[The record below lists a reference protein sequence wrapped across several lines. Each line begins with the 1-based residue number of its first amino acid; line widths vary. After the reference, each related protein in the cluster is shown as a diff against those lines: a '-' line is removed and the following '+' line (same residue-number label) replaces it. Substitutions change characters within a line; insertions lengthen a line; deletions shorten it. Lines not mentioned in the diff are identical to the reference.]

1 MARVFLSFYN
11 GIQDESNPHAMSC
24 FYESFIHGLVKAGND
39 VFAHMHNYFLGDD
52 RQLTLELK
60 EQISEFNPDLVILFN
75 NSLGGGSIYK
85 LCQCPVVIY
94 EADSPIYYQNKI
106 DLKKDKDDLFFV
118 YYQEESK
125 EILKSEFGI
134 ADNKIILVPFFSEII
149 AKPMEMKHN
158 IVFLGSKFHTN
169 RIYQFVRD
177 GVTIEEQEIFY
188 ALLKEIER
196 NPFINIEEL
205 SKRYNITD
213 KIQRHLDIPYYVAA
227 LSDKN
232 RTNVLANISD
242 LGLSIYGN
250 SQWIKYET
258 NDPYL
263 TLRYNPKKLYS
274 LKHNEDLYNSSK
286 IGININVIQAVS
298 GFSWRVCDILASN
311 ACLVSEY
318 KSKLKSLFPKVDIP
332 TFTNAYEARQIV
344 KNLLANENKRLDI
357 VSAANEAIEKGFR
370 LRHTLKVIEEISG
383 ISLQNGGE
391 GRVKFIS
398 QNATTRLSL
407 KRKAI
412 LALYNYSKKYLSKRG
427 LIEL

>member
-1 MARVFLSFYN
+1 MAKVFLSFYN
-11 GIQDESNPHAMSC
+11 GIQDKNNPYAVAC
-24 FYESFIHGLVKAGND
+24 FYEAFINGLIKAGND
-39 VFAHMHNYFLGDD
+39 VLVHLHNYFLGDD

-60 EQISEFNPDLVILFN
+60 KQIDDFNPDLAILFN
-75 NSLGGGSIYK
+75 NSLGGGNIYK
-85 LCQCPVVIY
+85 VCQCPVLIY
-94 EADSPIYYQNKI
+94 EVDSPIYYQNKEE
-106 DLKKDKDDLFFV
+106 LKRDKDDIFFISC
-118 YYQEESK
+118 QEESI

-134 ADNKIILVPFFSEII
+134 ADNKIVLVPFFSEII

-188 ALLKEIER
+188 ALLKDIEQ

-213 KIQRHLDIPYYVAA
+213 KIQRHLNIPYYVAA

-274 LKHNEDLYNSSK
+274 LKHNEDLYNSAK

-318 KSKLKSLFPKVDIP
+318 KSKLKSLFPKVPIP
-332 TFTNAYEARQIV
+332 TFTNAYEARQTV
-344 KNLLANENKRLDI
+344 KDLLANENKRLDI

-370 LRHTLKVIEEISG
+370 LKHTLKVLEEISG
-383 ISLQNGGE
+383 VPLQNSGKGK
-391 GRVKFIS
+391 VKFIS
-398 QNATTRLSL
+398 QIATTRLSL
-407 KRKAI
+407 KRKSI
-412 LALYNYSKKYLSKRG
+412 LMLYNYSKKYLLKRG

>member
-1 MARVFLSFYN
+1 MAKVFLSFYN
-11 GIQDESNPHAMSC
+11 AIQDKNNPYAVAC
-24 FYESFIHGLVKAGND
+24 FYESFIDGLIKAGNN
-39 VFAHMHNYFLGDD
+39 VLVHLHSYFLGDD

-60 EQISEFNPDLVILFN
+60 KQIDEFNPDLAILFN
-75 NSLGGGSIYK
+75 NSLGGGNIYK
-85 LCQCPVVIY
+85 MCQCPVLIY
-94 EADSPIYYQNKI
+94 EVDSPIYYQNKEE
-106 DLKKDKDDLFFV
+106 LKKDKDNIFFISC
-118 YYQEESK
+118 QEESI

-134 ADNKIILVPFFSEII
+134 ADNKIVLVPFFSEII

-188 ALLKEIER
+188 ALLKDIEQ

-213 KIQRHLDIPYYVAA
+213 KIQRHLNIPYYVAA

-318 KSKLKSLFPKVDIP
+318 KSKLKSLFPKVPIP
-332 TFTNAYEARQIV
+332 TFTNAYEARQTV
-344 KNLLANENKRLDI
+344 KDLLANENKRLDI

-370 LRHTLKVIEEISG
+370 LKHTLKVLEEISG
-383 ISLQNGGE
+383 VPLQNSGKGK
-391 GRVKFIS
+391 VKFIS
-398 QNATTRLSL
+398 QIATTRLSL
-407 KRKAI
+407 KRKSI
-412 LALYNYSKKYLSKRG
+412 LMLYNYSKKYLLKRG